1 MTTFQSRRISID
13 GVDTHYLESGQGET
27 LVLIHGGGAGA
38 DAEGN
43 WKDCVPLYAKSFRVI
58 AVDMPGFGRSARP
71 DPKTFSYG
79 QTQRNRHMIGFIEA
93 VARGEPIHLIG
104 NSMGGATALG
114 VAIQRPDLVQKLVL
128 MGAAGLNISNP
139 DKSALAALSSY
150 DYTLEGMRRLV
161 SVLAGPHFKI
171 TDEMVRH
178 RHALTLVP
186 GSREV
191 LQGIQQHLKTDG
203 MTYPEEAIASV
214 RTPTLVVGGKL
225 DKIAV
230 LERTHGYLR
239 LIPNS
244 WGFILPHVGHWV
256 MLEAPAE
263 FVTVTRE
270 FFSHDMFKVPV

>member
-1 MTTFQSRRISID
+1 MTTVQSRRVSIE
-13 GVDTHYLESGQGET
+13 GVDTHYLEAGRGDT

-43 WKDCVPLYAKSFRVI
+43 WKECIPEYAKSFRVI

-114 VAIQRPDLVQKLVL
+114 VAIERPELLQKLVL

-139 DKSALAALSSY
+139 DKTAHAALSSY
-150 DYTLEGMRRLV
+150 DYTLDGMRRVV

-171 TDEMVRH
+171 TDDLVRH
-178 RHALTLVP
+178 RHALTQVP
-186 GSREV
+186 GSREA
-191 LQGIQQHLKTDG
+191 LQGIREHMKTDV

-230 LERTHGYLR
+230 LERIYGYLR
-239 LIPNS
+239 LMPNS

-256 MLEAPAE
+256 MIEAPAE
-263 FVTVTRE
+263 FVAITRE
-270 FFSHDMFKVPV
+270 FFRGDMFKAPE